1 MAKLIYAAI
10 ASLDGYVEDEE
21 GSFDW
26 AMPDE
31 EMHAFVNDL
40 VRPAGTWL
48 LGRRMY
54 ETLLYWETSDTSERT
69 PAVERDF
76 AGIWRGCDKIVY
88 SSTLTATSSRRTTIE
103 PRFDAGRVRD
113 LVASADTELTVG
125 GPTLAAEALRAGL
138 VDVLELLAVPWVIGS
153 GLSWLP
159 SDVRLPLELIEERRF
174 SGGAVY
180 LRYEPRRSR

>member
-1 MAKLIYAAI
+1 MGTLRYFAT
-10 ASLDGYVEDEE
+10 ASLDGYVADSS
-21 GSFDW
+21 GGFDW
-26 AMPDE
+26 AAPDE

-40 VRPAGTWL
+40 VRPTGTWL

-54 ETLLYWETSDTSERT
+54 ETLLYWETSDTSEQT

-103 PRFDAGRVRD
+103 RRFDPGQVRD
-113 LVASADTELTVG
+113 LVASADSDLTVG

-138 VDVLELLAVPWVIGS
+138 VDVLELLVVPWVIGS

-159 SDVRLPLELIEERRF
+159 PDVRLPLELIDERRF
-174 SGGAVY
+174 GGGAVY
-180 LRYEPRRSR
+180 LRYGPRRSR